1 MFTKHK
7 IAMGVSAGILGVVG
21 VFTSAQAVHMNPDG
35 TGQVLL
41 FPYFNAEEGYQ
52 TNINLVNS
60 TDQTKAV
67 KIRFREGKYSNDILD
82 FNLYM
87 SPEDVWTG
95 TVKAGYDESGS
106 LIGQLRTTDR
116 TCTLPLEAS
125 GDCNAKTAE
134 GKSRCEA
141 VVSFTGHNL
150 YKNVT
155 AADTREGYVEVI
167 EMGVVED
174 ATVKAGVLH
183 DNGKPTDC
191 TAVENAWIDG
201 NFTQGAGSAAKGLSA
216 PTGGLFG
223 SSAILNVADG
233 AAFAVDPL
241 AIDNYSTQAQHYL
254 SHDPD
259 KFLLPSLASGDVAT
273 SSVMV
278 RKSSGEAE
286 LVVTNWQQ
294 TSDTCLNDG
303 DVLTPACG
311 TNPYPIS
318 HVLLAPNLMNEYY
331 LDPSF
336 GYDGHTDWVVTF
348 PMKKHGIHATST
360 DVLANFENGI
370 FDREEG
376 PAGWSASTS
385 STSSTSSFGFSP
397 PVGINAAVDDSS
409 HLVREV
415 NVISFKSTD
424 PSYNAN
430 RTVMSSPEHQTV
442 SVGPFIS
449 GWARLSFPDY
459 DLSGGFTSATGYSA
473 SPAAYTAASNI
484 YKGVPATGV
493 AFIEGTTGT
502 GGHRLGD
509 AMPHKIQRD

>member
-1 MFTKHK
+1 MFKKHK
-7 IAMGVSAGILGVVG
+7 IAMGVSLGILGVMG
-21 VFTSAQAVHMNPDG
+21 VFTSAQAVHLNPDG

-41 FPYFNAEEGYQ
+41 FPYFDAQEGYQ

-67 KIRFREGKYSNDILD
+67 KIRFREGKYSNDVLD

-95 TVKAGYDESGS
+95 TVKAGPDGAGN

-116 TCTLPLEAS
+116 TCALPLEAAA
-125 GDCNAKTAE
+125 DCEAVDSK
-134 GKSRCEA
+134 GKSRCES
-141 VVSFTGHNL
+141 VIPFTGHNL

-174 ATVKAGVLH
+174 AAVKAGVLH
-183 DNGKPTDC
+183 HNGKPTNC
-191 TAVENAWIDG
+191 KAVEDAWING
-201 NFTQGAGSAAKGLSA
+201 SFTQGAGAAAAGLSA
-216 PTGGLFG
+216 PSGGLFG
-223 SSAILNVADG
+223 SSAVLNVG
-233 AAFAVDPL
+233 AGSAFAVDPV

-254 SHDPD
+254 SHDPE
-259 KFLLPSLASGDVAT
+259 KFLLPSLASGNVDT

-278 RKSSGEAE
+278 RKPSGEAE
-286 LVVTNWQQ
+286 MVVTKWKAAP
-294 TSDTCLNDG
+294 DTCLNDG
-303 DVLTPACG
+303 DALTPACG
-311 TNPYPIS
+311 TNPYPMA

-348 PMKKHGIHATST
+348 PMKKHGIDAGST
-360 DVLANFENGI
+360 GILANFENGI
-370 FDREEG
+370 YDREEG
-376 PAGWSASTS
+376 RANWSAPTGGSTLN
-385 STSSTSSFGFSP
+385 SFGFSP
-397 PVGINAAVDDSS
+397 PVGINASVDDSS
-409 HLVREV
+409 HLMREV

-424 PSYNAN
+424 PAYNAN
-430 RTVMSSPEHQTV
+430 RTVLSSLDKQTL

-449 GWARLSFPDY
+449 GWARLSFPNY
-459 DLSGGFTSATGYSA
+459 DLSSGFDSATAYSA

-493 AFIEGTTGT
+493 AFIEGTTGS
-502 GGHRLGD
+502 GGQRLGD
-509 AMPHKIQRD
+509 SIPHKIQRD

>member
-7 IAMGVSAGILGVVG
+7 IAMGVSAGILGAVG
-21 VFTSAQAVHMNPDG
+21 VITSAQAVHLNPDG

-41 FPYFNAEEGYQ
+41 FPYFDAEEGYQ

-95 TVKAGYDESGS
+95 TVRAGPDGAGN
-106 LIGQLRTTDR
+106 LIGHLHTTDR
-116 TCTLPLEAS
+116 TCALPLEAS
-125 GDCNAKTAE
+125 ADCEAKDAN
-134 GKSRCEA
+134 GKSRCES
-141 VVSFTGHNL
+141 VVPFTGHNL
-150 YKNVT
+150 YKNVS

-174 ATVKAGVLH
+174 AAVKAGVLH
-183 DNGKPTDC
+183 HNGKPADC
-191 TAVENAWIDG
+191 KSVEDAWISG
-201 NFTQGAGSAAKGLSA
+201 AFAQGAGAAAKGLSA

-223 SSAILNVADG
+223 SSAVLNVAAG
-233 AAFAVDPL
+233 SAFALDPV

-259 KFLLPSLASGDVAT
+259 KFLLPSLASGDVSK

-278 RKSSGEAE
+278 KKPSGEAE

-294 TSDTCLNDG
+294 TPDTCLNDG
-303 DVLTPACG
+303 DALTPACG
-311 TNPYPIS
+311 TNPYPLA

-348 PMKKHGIHATST
+348 PMKKHGIHAAKT

-370 FDREEG
+370 YDREEG
-376 PAGWSASTS
+376 RANWTAPTGGGVTGGG
-385 STSSTSSFGFSP
+385 FGFSP
-397 PVGINAAVDDSS
+397 PVGINATVDDSS
-409 HLVREV
+409 RLLREV

-424 PSYNAN
+424 PSYNAK
-430 RTVMSSPEHQTV
+430 RTVLSSPAKQTL

-459 DLSGGFTSATGYSA
+459 DLSNGFASATAYSA
-473 SPAAYTAASNI
+473 SPAAYAADSNI